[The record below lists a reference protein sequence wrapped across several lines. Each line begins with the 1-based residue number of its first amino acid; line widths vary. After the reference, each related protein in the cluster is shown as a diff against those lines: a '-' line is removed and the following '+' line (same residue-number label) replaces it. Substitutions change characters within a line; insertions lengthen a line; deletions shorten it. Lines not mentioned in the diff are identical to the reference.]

1 MQVDAV
7 IARLSVRAPDLRSVE
22 GVAEL
27 AALIETKALAQQQ
40 GVAGYV
46 IPTGLRGGRV
56 TSASALFVQEVS
68 ESVSVL
74 LSMRNAGRTGG
85 KALLEV
91 GPHITAVLDALCGWG
106 PDDAPGV
113 LQLVRAGGVSLD
125 KGTFTY
131 LIEFSI
137 ADQLRITP

>member
-56 TSASALFVQEVS
+56 GHISRPFSTRFAVGGRMTLPVCCNWCAL
-68 ESVSVL
+68 
-74 LSMRNAGRTGG
+74 AGCRSTR
-85 KALLEV
+85 
-91 GPHITAVLDALCGWG
+91 
-106 PDDAPGV
+106 AP
-113 LQLVRAGGVSLD
+113 SP
-125 KGTFTY
+125 
-131 LIEFSI
+131 I
-137 ADQLRITP
+137 